1 MQTFLSFESSND
13 DQIIESSENEL
24 ATKILQEN
32 QKYVLIDG
40 PKKSGKSLLAKKF
53 SRINNKKII
62 YDIPV
67 KLDFD
72 TGVYLD
78 LNSLPLKSENFFHF
92 LQYFLSNNLS
102 LTIFSSH
109 SFDSDLNKFE
119 IIPDILSRLKSFTL
133 ISINPPKDQLL
144 FLLIEKFLKNKS
156 ISVQPKIIHHIMNF
170 IERTYVDAFQ
180 AAEAINHLLYENN
193 HNINLS
199 LISEYY
205 EQVQRPLS

>member
-24 ATKILQEN
+24 AIKILQEN

-62 YDIPV
+62 YDIPL

-92 LQYFLSNNLS
+92 LQYFVSNNLS
-102 LTIFSSH
+102 LTIFSSL
-109 SFDSDLNKFE
+109 SFENDLSNFE
-119 IIPDILSRLKSFTL
+119 VIPDILSRLKLFTL
-133 ISINPPKDQLL
+133 ITINSPQDQLL
-144 FLLIEKFLKNKS
+144 FQLIEKFLKNKS

>member
-1 MQTFLSFESSND
+1 MQTFLTFESSND
-13 DQIIESSENEL
+13 DQIIESSENKL
-24 ATKILQEN
+24 AIKILQEN
-32 QKYVLIDG
+32 QKFVLIDG

-53 SRINNKKII
+53 ASINNKKII
-62 YDIPV
+62 YDIPI

-78 LNSLPLKSENFFHF
+78 LNSLPLKSDYFFHF
-92 LQYFLSNNLS
+92 LQYFVSNNLS

-109 SFDSDLNKFE
+109 SFDNDLSNFE
-119 IIPDILSRLKSFTL
+119 VIPDVLSRLKLFTL
-133 ISINPPKDQLL
+133 ISINPPQDQLL
-144 FLLIEKFLKNKS
+144 FQLIGKFLKNKS

-205 EQVQRPLS
+205 EQV

>member
-1 MQTFLSFESSND
+1 VQTFLSFESSNE
-13 DQIIESSENEL
+13 DQIIESSENKL
-24 ATKILQEN
+24 AIKILQEN

-62 YDIPV
+62 YDIPL

-92 LQYFLSNNLS
+92 LQYFVSNNLS

-109 SFDSDLNKFE
+109 SFENDLSNFE
-119 IIPDILSRLKSFTL
+119 VIPDILSRLKLFTL
-133 ISINPPKDQLL
+133 ITINSPQDQLL
-144 FLLIEKFLKNKS
+144 FQLIEKFLKNKS
-156 ISVQPKIIHHIMNF
+156 ISVQPKIIHHIMNY

>member
-1 MQTFLSFESSND
+1 VQTFLSFEISND
-13 DQIIESSENEL
+13 DQIIESSENDL
-24 ATKILQEN
+24 AIKILQEN

-62 YDIPV
+62 YDIPL
-67 KLDFD
+67 KLEFD

-92 LQYFLSNNLS
+92 LQYFVSNNLS

-109 SFDSDLNKFE
+109 SFENDLSNFE
-119 IIPDILSRLKSFTL
+119 VIPDILSRLKLFTL
-133 ISINPPKDQLL
+133 ITINSPQDQLL
-144 FLLIEKFLKNKS
+144 FQLIEKFLKNKS

>member
-24 ATKILQEN
+24 AVKILQEN

-62 YDIPV
+62 YDIPL

-72 TGVYLD
+72 SGVYLD

-92 LQYFLSNNLS
+92 LQYFVSNNLS

-109 SFDSDLNKFE
+109 SFENDLSNFE
-119 IIPDILSRLKSFTL
+119 VIPDIFSRLKLFTL
-133 ISINPPKDQLL
+133 ITINSPQDQLL
-144 FLLIEKFLKNKS
+144 FQLIEKFLKNKS

>member
-24 ATKILQEN
+24 AIKTLQEN

-62 YDIPV
+62 YDIPL

-92 LQYFLSNNLS
+92 LQYFVSNNLS
-102 LTIFSSH
+102 LTIFFSH
-109 SFDSDLNKFE
+109 SFENDLSNFE
-119 IIPDILSRLKSFTL
+119 VMPDILSRLKLFTQ
-133 ISINPPKDQLL
+133 ITINSPQDQLL
-144 FLLIEKFLKNKS
+144 FQLIEKFLKNKS

>member
-1 MQTFLSFESSND
+1 VQTFLSFESSND

-32 QKYVLIDG
+32 QKYVLIYG

-62 YDIPV
+62 YDIPL
-67 KLDFD
+67 KLEFD

-92 LQYFLSNNLS
+92 LQYFISNNLS

-109 SFDSDLNKFE
+109 SFENDLSNFE
-119 IIPDILSRLKSFTL
+119 VIPDILSRLKLFTL
-133 ISINPPKDQLL
+133 ISINPPQDQLL
-144 FLLIEKFLKNKS
+144 FQLIEKFLKNKS

-180 AAEAINHLLYENN
+180 AAEVINHLLYENN
-193 HNINLS
+193 HNINFS

-205 EQVQRPLS
+205 EQIQRPLS

>member
-24 ATKILQEN
+24 AIKILQEN

-62 YDIPV
+62 YDIPL
-67 KLDFD
+67 KLEFD

-92 LQYFLSNNLS
+92 LQYFMSNNLS

-109 SFDSDLNKFE
+109 SFENDLSNFE
-119 IIPDILSRLKSFTL
+119 VIPDILSRLKLFTL
-133 ISINPPKDQLL
+133 ITINSPQDQLL
-144 FLLIEKFLKNKS
+144 FQLIEKFLKNKS

>member
-13 DQIIESSENEL
+13 DQIIESSENKL
-24 ATKILQEN
+24 AIKILQEN
-32 QKYVLIDG
+32 KKYVLIDG

-62 YDIPV
+62 YDIPL

-92 LQYFLSNNLS
+92 LQYFISNNLS

-109 SFDSDLNKFE
+109 SFENDLSNFE
-119 IIPDILSRLKSFTL
+119 VIPDILSRLKLFTL
-133 ISINPPKDQLL
+133 ISINSPQDQLL
-144 FLLIEKFLKNKS
+144 FQLIEKFLKNKS

>member
-24 ATKILQEN
+24 AIKILQEN
-32 QKYVLIDG
+32 QKYVLIHG
-40 PKKSGKSLLAKKF
+40 PKKSGKSLLANKF

-62 YDIPV
+62 YDIPL

-78 LNSLPLKSENFFHF
+78 LNSLPLKSEYFFHF
-92 LQYFLSNNLS
+92 LQYFVSNNLS

-109 SFDSDLNKFE
+109 SFENDLSNFE
-119 IIPDILSRLKSFTL
+119 VIPDILSRLKLFTL
-133 ISINPPKDQLL
+133 ITINSPQDQLL
-144 FLLIEKFLKNKS
+144 FQLIEKFLKNKS
-156 ISVQPKIIHHIMNF
+156 ISVQPKIIHHIMNY

>member
-1 MQTFLSFESSND
+1 MQTFLSFENSND

-24 ATKILQEN
+24 AIKILQEN

-62 YDIPV
+62 YDIPL

-72 TGVYLD
+72 TGVYLV
-78 LNSLPLKSENFFHF
+78 LNNLPLKSENFFHF
-92 LQYFLSNNLS
+92 LQYFVSNNLS

-109 SFDSDLNKFE
+109 SFENDLSNFE
-119 IIPDILSRLKSFTL
+119 VIPDILSRLKLFTL
-133 ISINPPKDQLL
+133 ITINSPQDQLL
-144 FLLIEKFLKNKS
+144 FQLIEKFLKNKS

>member
-1 MQTFLSFESSND
+1 MQTFLSFENSND

-24 ATKILQEN
+24 AIKILQEN

-62 YDIPV
+62 YDIPL
-67 KLDFD
+67 KLEFD

-92 LQYFLSNNLS
+92 LQYFVSNNLS

-109 SFDSDLNKFE
+109 SFENDLSNFE
-119 IIPDILSRLKSFTL
+119 VIPDILSRLKLFTL
-133 ISINPPKDQLL
+133 ITINSPQDQLL
-144 FLLIEKFLKNKS
+144 FQLIEKFLKNKS

>member
-1 MQTFLSFESSND
+1 VQTFLSFESSND

-32 QKYVLIDG
+32 QKYVLIEG

-62 YDIPV
+62 YDIPLN
-67 KLDFD
+67 LDFD

-78 LNSLPLKSENFFHF
+78 LNNLPLKSENFFHF
-92 LQYFLSNNLS
+92 LQYFVSNNLS

-109 SFDSDLNKFE
+109 SFENDLSNFE
-119 IIPDILSRLKSFTL
+119 VIPDILSRLKLFTL
-133 ISINPPKDQLL
+133 ITINSPQDQLL
-144 FLLIEKFLKNKS
+144 FQLIEKFLKNKS

>member
-24 ATKILQEN
+24 AIKILQEN
-32 QKYVLIDG
+32 QKFVLIDG

-62 YDIPV
+62 YDIPL

-78 LNSLPLKSENFFHF
+78 LNSLPLKSEYFFHF
-92 LQYFLSNNLS
+92 LQYFVSNNLS

-109 SFDSDLNKFE
+109 SFDNDLSNFE
-119 IIPDILSRLKSFTL
+119 VIPDILSRLKLFTL
-133 ISINPPKDQLL
+133 ISINPPQDQLL
-144 FLLIEKFLKNKS
+144 FQLIEKFLKNKS

-170 IERTYVDAFQ
+170 IERTYVDAFK

-205 EQVQRPLS
+205 EQIQRPLS

>member
-1 MQTFLSFESSND
+1 MQTFLYFESSDD

-24 ATKILQEN
+24 AIKILQEN

-62 YDIPV
+62 YDIPL

-78 LNSLPLKSENFFHF
+78 LNSLPLKSQYFFHF

-109 SFDSDLNKFE
+109 SFENDLSNFE
-119 IIPDILSRLKSFTL
+119 VMPDILSRLKLFTL
-133 ISINPPKDQLL
+133 ITLNSPQDQLL
-144 FLLIEKFLKNKS
+144 FQLIEKFLKNKS

-205 EQVQRPLS
+205 EQIQRPLS

>member
-24 ATKILQEN
+24 AIKILQEN

-62 YDIPV
+62 YDIPL

-78 LNSLPLKSENFFHF
+78 LNSLPLKSQYFFHF

-109 SFDSDLNKFE
+109 SFENDLSNFE
-119 IIPDILSRLKSFTL
+119 VMPDILSRLKLFTL
-133 ISINPPKDQLL
+133 ITLNSPQDQLL
-144 FLLIEKFLKNKS
+144 FQLIEKFLKNKS

-199 LISEYY
+199 LISDYY

>member
-24 ATKILQEN
+24 AIKILQEN
-32 QKYVLIDG
+32 QKYVLIHG

-62 YDIPV
+62 YDIPL
-67 KLDFD
+67 KLEFD

-78 LNSLPLKSENFFHF
+78 LNSLPLKSEYFFHF
-92 LQYFLSNNLS
+92 LQYFVSNKLS
-102 LTIFSSH
+102 LTIFSCH
-109 SFDSDLNKFE
+109 SFENDLSNFE
-119 IIPDILSRLKSFTL
+119 VIPDILSRLKLFTL
-133 ISINPPKDQLL
+133 ITINSPQDQLL
-144 FLLIEKFLKNKS
+144 FQLIEKFLKNKS

-170 IERTYVDAFQ
+170 IERTYVDAFK

-199 LISEYY
+199 LISDYY

>member
-1 MQTFLSFESSND
+1 MQTFLSFENSND

-24 ATKILQEN
+24 AIKTLQEN

-53 SRINNKKII
+53 SSINNKKMI
-62 YDIPV
+62 YEIPV

-78 LNSLPLKSENFFHF
+78 LNYLPLKSENFFHF

-109 SFDSDLNKFE
+109 SFDNDLSKFE

-199 LISEYY
+199 LISDYY

>member
-13 DQIIESSENEL
+13 DQIIESSENKL
-24 ATKILQEN
+24 ALKILQEN

-62 YDIPV
+62 YDIPL

-78 LNSLPLKSENFFHF
+78 LNSLPLKSDYFFHF
-92 LQYFLSNNLS
+92 LQYFVSNNLS

-109 SFDSDLNKFE
+109 SFDNDLSNFE
-119 IIPDILSRLKSFTL
+119 VIPDILSRLKLFTL
-133 ISINPPKDQLL
+133 ISINPPQDQLL
-144 FLLIEKFLKNKS
+144 FQLIEKFLKNKS

-199 LISEYY
+199 LIKSHY
-205 EQVQRPLS
+205 EQI

>member
-1 MQTFLSFESSND
+1 VQTFLSFESSND

-24 ATKILQEN
+24 AIKILQEN
-32 QKYVLIDG
+32 QKYVLIHG

-62 YDIPV
+62 YDIPL
-67 KLDFD
+67 KLEFD

-78 LNSLPLKSENFFHF
+78 LNSLPLKSEYFFHF
-92 LQYFLSNNLS
+92 LQYFVSNNLS

-109 SFDSDLNKFE
+109 SFDNELSNFE
-119 IIPDILSRLKSFTL
+119 VIPDILSRLKLFTL
-133 ISINPPKDQLL
+133 ITINSPQDQLL
-144 FLLIEKFLKNKS
+144 FQLIEKFLKNKS

-199 LISEYY
+199 LIRKHY
-205 EQVQRPLS
+205 ELL

>member
-1 MQTFLSFESSND
+1 M
-13 DQIIESSENEL
+13 
-24 ATKILQEN
+24 
-32 QKYVLIDG
+32 
-40 PKKSGKSLLAKKF
+40 
-53 SRINNKKII
+53 KKII
-62 YDIPV
+62 YDIPL

-78 LNSLPLKSENFFHF
+78 LNSLPLKSQYFFHF

-109 SFDSDLNKFE
+109 SFENDLSNFE
-119 IIPDILSRLKSFTL
+119 VMPDILSRLKLFTL
-133 ISINPPKDQLL
+133 ITLNSPQDQLL
-144 FLLIEKFLKNKS
+144 FQLIEKFLKNKS

-205 EQVQRPLS
+205 EQVQRPIS

>member
-1 MQTFLSFESSND
+1 MQTFLSFESPND

-62 YDIPV
+62 YDIPL
-67 KLDFD
+67 KLEFD

-92 LQYFLSNNLS
+92 LQYFVSNNLS

-109 SFDSDLNKFE
+109 SFENDLSKFE
-119 IIPDILSRLKSFTL
+119 VIPDILSRLKLFTL
-133 ISINPPKDQLL
+133 ISINPPQDQLL
-144 FLLIEKFLKNKS
+144 FQLIEKFLKNKS

-205 EQVQRPLS
+205 EQIQRPLS

>member
-13 DQIIESSENEL
+13 DQIIESNENEL
-24 ATKILQEN
+24 AIKILQEN

-62 YDIPV
+62 YDIPL
-67 KLDFD
+67 KLEFD

-92 LQYFLSNNLS
+92 LQYFMSNNLS

-109 SFDSDLNKFE
+109 SFENDLSNFE
-119 IIPDILSRLKSFTL
+119 VIPDILSRLKLFTL
-133 ISINPPKDQLL
+133 ITINSPQDQLL
-144 FLLIEKFLKNKS
+144 FQLIEKFLKNKS
-156 ISVQPKIIHHIMNF
+156 ISVQPKIIRHIMNF

>member
-24 ATKILQEN
+24 AIKILQEN
-32 QKYVLIDG
+32 QKFVLIDG

-62 YDIPV
+62 YDIPL

-78 LNSLPLKSENFFHF
+78 LNSLPLKSQYFFHF

-109 SFDSDLNKFE
+109 SFENDLSNFE
-119 IIPDILSRLKSFTL
+119 VMPDILSRLKLFTL
-133 ISINPPKDQLL
+133 ITLNSPQDQLL
-144 FLLIEKFLKNKS
+144 FQLIEKFLKNKS

>member
-24 ATKILQEN
+24 ALKILHEN

-62 YDIPV
+62 YDIPL
-67 KLDFD
+67 KLEFD

-92 LQYFLSNNLS
+92 LQYFVSNNLS

-109 SFDSDLNKFE
+109 SFENNLSNFE
-119 IIPDILSRLKSFTL
+119 VIPDNLSRLKLFTL
-133 ISINPPKDQLL
+133 ITINSPQDQLL
-144 FLLIEKFLKNKS
+144 FQLIEKFLKNKS

-205 EQVQRPLS
+205 EQIQRPLS

>member
-62 YDIPV
+62 YDIPL
-67 KLDFD
+67 KLEFD

-92 LQYFLSNNLS
+92 LQYFISNNLS

-109 SFDSDLNKFE
+109 SFENDLSNFE
-119 IIPDILSRLKSFTL
+119 VIPDILSRLKLFTL
-133 ISINPPKDQLL
+133 ISINPPQDQLL
-144 FLLIEKFLKNKS
+144 FQLIEKFLKNKS

-193 HNINLS
+193 HNINFS

-205 EQVQRPLS
+205 EQIQRPLS

>member
-24 ATKILQEN
+24 AIKILQEN
-32 QKYVLIDG
+32 QKFVLIDG

-53 SRINNKKII
+53 ASINNKKII
-62 YDIPV
+62 YDIPI

-78 LNSLPLKSENFFHF
+78 LNSLPLKSDYFFHF
-92 LQYFLSNNLS
+92 LQYFVSNNLS
-102 LTIFSSH
+102 LTIFSNH
-109 SFDSDLNKFE
+109 SFDNDLSNFE
-119 IIPDILSRLKSFTL
+119 VIPDILSRLKLFTL
-133 ISINPPKDQLL
+133 ISINPPQDQLL
-144 FLLIEKFLKNKS
+144 FSLIEKFLKNKS

-205 EQVQRPLS
+205 EQIQRPLS

>member
-13 DQIIESSENEL
+13 DQIIQSSENEL
-24 ATKILQEN
+24 AIKILQEN
-32 QKYVLIDG
+32 QKFVLIDG

-53 SRINNKKII
+53 ASINNKKII

-78 LNSLPLKSENFFHF
+78 LNSLPLKSDYFFHF
-92 LQYFLSNNLS
+92 LQYFVSNNLS
-102 LTIFSSH
+102 LTIFSNH
-109 SFDSDLNKFE
+109 SFDNDLSNFE
-119 IIPDILSRLKSFTL
+119 VIPDILSRLKLFTL
-133 ISINPPKDQLL
+133 ISINPPQDQLL
-144 FLLIEKFLKNKS
+144 FKLIEKFLKNKS

-193 HNINLS
+193 HNINFS

-205 EQVQRPLS
+205 EQIQRPLS

>member
-1 MQTFLSFESSND
+1 VQTFLSFESLND

-24 ATKILQEN
+24 AIKILQEN

-62 YDIPV
+62 YDIPL

-92 LQYFLSNNLS
+92 LQYFVSNNLS

-109 SFDSDLNKFE
+109 SFENDLSNFE
-119 IIPDILSRLKSFTL
+119 VIPDILSRLKLFTL
-133 ISINPPKDQLL
+133 ITINSPQDQLL
-144 FLLIEKFLKNKS
+144 FQLIEKFLKNKS

>member
-62 YDIPV
+62 YDIPL
-67 KLDFD
+67 KFEFD

-92 LQYFLSNNLS
+92 LQYFVSNNLS

-109 SFDSDLNKFE
+109 SFENDLSNFE
-119 IIPDILSRLKSFTL
+119 VIPDVLSRLKLFTL
-133 ISINPPKDQLL
+133 ITINSPKDQLL
-144 FLLIEKFLKNKS
+144 FQLIEKFLKNKS
-156 ISVQPKIIHHIMNF
+156 ISVQPKIIYHIMNF

-199 LISEYY
+199 LISDYY
-205 EQVQRPLS
+205 EQIQRPLS